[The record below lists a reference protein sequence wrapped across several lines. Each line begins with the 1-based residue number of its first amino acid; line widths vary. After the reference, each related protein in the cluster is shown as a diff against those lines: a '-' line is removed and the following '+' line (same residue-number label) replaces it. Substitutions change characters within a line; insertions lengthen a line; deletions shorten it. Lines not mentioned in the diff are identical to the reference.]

1 MFETSLCTTFHGYL
15 HTCINMK
22 GEVQTIQGEKAAGFV
37 QVEFQEW
44 LRLRVIPAVR
54 AACKKAFVQHGHPA
68 WFVWKVYQD
77 FCDAVGHIPKGEDPL
92 FLLSFDSDPRHG
104 MSHYWLKLDHQGFK
118 GKVPDRRDI
127 EPGKNG
133 HIPVDKHKNYV
144 PTAPKVPDA
153 HQFAVESLFARAK
166 TAYYKHLGDNQAP
179 TPAEMWTSIEHAF
192 RVVSCDSQTVQN
204 CFQHGN
210 DNMLLFAAKRDTELV
225 LKGKRY
231 YGTDGG
237 WLPEDRRG

>member
-1 MFETSLCTTFHGYL
+1 MLG
-15 HTCINMK
+15 N
-22 GEVQTIQGEKAAGFV
+22 VQTIEGNKAGGFV

-44 LRLRVIPAVR
+44 LRLRVLPAVR
-54 AACKKAFVQHGHPA
+54 QACKKAFVQHGHPA
-68 WFVWKVYQD
+68 WFVWKVYQE
-77 FCDAVGHIPKGEDPL
+77 FCDAVGHIPKGDDPL

-104 MSHYWLKLDHQGFK
+104 MRHYWLRFDNPGYK
-118 GKVPDRRDI
+118 GKLPDRRDI
-127 EPGKNG
+127 QYGEHG
-133 HIPVDKHKNYV
+133 HIPVDKEKNYV

-166 TAYYKHLGDNQAP
+166 TAYYQHLGDNQAP
-179 TPAEMWTSIEHAF
+179 TPAEMWASIEHAF
-192 RVVSCDSQTVQN
+192 RVVANSETVQN

-210 DNMLLFAAKRDTELV
+210 DNMLLFAAKPDTELV
-225 LKGKRY
+225 LKGKRF